1 METVKVY
8 SPVDDKNIKNN
19 LNDSPI
25 WKQAYSEDDISKAK
39 LKHSELYEYTVKF
52 DGIKPVQVTKIK
64 KV

>member
-1 METVKVY
+1 MKTVKVY

-25 WKQAYSEDDISKAK
+25 WKQAYGEDEISRAK

-52 DGIKPVQVTKIK
+52 DGIKPVQVTNIK

>member
-1 METVKVY
+1 MKTVKLY

-25 WKQAYSEDDISKAK
+25 WKQAYGELEISRAK
-39 LKHSELYEYTVKF
+39 LKHSELYEYTLKF
-52 DGIKPVQVTKIK
+52 DGIKPVQVTNIK